1 MSNKFKEDI
10 SLNSEQWKSAKK
22 SMEKAIFDNYEYYNS
37 IYNNKISQNYLHNI
51 IAAIMLEQ
59 HKIYS
64 TDIHIPY
71 RFKSPKSLLDKTIDY
86 IGRNDDQNNIKY
98 NPKDNTWKVHL
109 KPIKDMFAMKIIAY
123 TRKPLFSSSDPELS
137 KLIEEKKQN
146 YDFLSKM
153 QEFANTKIIKGEYEK
168 EREFIYQATKI
179 EYYQN
184 CKQVLEKIETLLPTK
199 ATKLRAYYKELLDTS
214 NKIIALLEANGIEQ
228 EIITKRDID
237 ILNFCN
243 ILEDFSE
250 RIHDKIDLAVLT
262 KQINSVFE
270 HSKLLKALG
279 VKIVGFKEKRSPN
292 GYVAN
297 FLEIETLIGNIECQ
311 LQSKHEY
318 EDGNYGFA
326 AHTKLD
332 SKYIN
337 PYKLPD
343 VHNKTEIQQFRDSA
357 EFISPIGFL
366 AEMDTLDK
374 NRVVIQTSSKYQNYK
389 NVISQIAK
397 DSDFQEYM
405 LIYFSKLYPNRNKIF
420 KETESDMGFMR
431 FDIEEYVNSEEF
443 LQIKREK
450 LKNKK
455 NSKETER

>member
-1 MSNKFKEDI
+1 MTNKFKEDI
-10 SLNSEQWKSAKK
+10 SLNSEQWKSAKE

-37 IYNNKISQNYLHNI
+37 KYNKKINQNYLHSI
-51 IAAIMLEQ
+51 VAAIMLEQ
-59 HKIYS
+59 HKIYG

-86 IGRNDDQNNIKY
+86 IGRNDEQNSIKY
-98 NPKDNTWKVHL
+98 DSENDQWKVHL
-109 KPIKDMFAMKIIAY
+109 KSIKDMFAMKIIAY

-146 YDFLSKM
+146 YDFLSQM
-153 QEFANTKIIKGEYEK
+153 QEFANTKIVNGEYEK
-168 EREFIYQATKI
+168 ERRFIYQSTKL

-184 CKQVLEKIETLLPTK
+184 CKQVLDKIESLLPKK
-199 ATKLRAYYKELLDTS
+199 ATTLRAHYKELLDI
-214 NKIIALLEANGIEQ
+214 NIKIISLLEANGLEN
-228 EIITKRDID
+228 EHITKKDID
-237 ILNFCN
+237 ILNFCD

-250 RIHDKIDLAVLT
+250 RIHDKIDLAILT
-262 KQINSVFE
+262 KQITSVFE
-270 HSKLLKALG
+270 HSELLKELG
-279 VKIVGFKEKRSPN
+279 VKIVGFEEKRTAN

-343 VHNKTEIQQFRDSA
+343 MHNKREVQQFRENA
-357 EFISPIGFL
+357 EFISPIGFI
-366 AEMDTLDK
+366 AGMDALDK
-374 NRVVIQTSSKYQNYK
+374 NRVIIQTSSKYQNYK
-389 NVISQIAK
+389 NVISQVAK
-397 DSDFQEYM
+397 DSAFQEYM

-420 KETESDMGFMR
+420 KETEADMGFMR
-431 FDIEEYVNSEEF
+431 FDIEEYIKSDEF
-443 LQIKREK
+443 LQIKKEIQKEEEK
-450 LKNKK
+450 Q
-455 NSKETER
+455 TR

>member
-1 MSNKFKEDI
+1 MSNKFKDEL
-10 SLNSEQWKSAKK
+10 SLDAEQWKSAKK
-22 SMEKAIFDNYEYYNS
+22 SIEESILDNCKYYNLK
-37 IYNNKISQNYLHNI
+37 YNNKISQNYFHNI
-51 IAAIMLEQ
+51 VATIMLEQ
-59 HKIYS
+59 HKKYG

-86 IGRNDDQNNIKY
+86 IGRNDEQNNIQY
-98 NPKDNTWKVHL
+98 NPSNNEWKVNL
-109 KPIKDMFAMKIIAY
+109 KTIKDMFAMKIVAY
-123 TRKPLFSSSDPELS
+123 TRKPIFSSSDPELS

-146 YDFLSKM
+146 YEFLSKM
-153 QEFANTKIIKGEYEK
+153 QEFSYTKIIKGEYEK
-168 EREFIYQATKI
+168 EREYIYKSTKL
-179 EYYQN
+179 EYYKN
-184 CKQVLEKIETLLPTK
+184 CKEILEKIKTLLPIK
-199 ATKLRAYYKELLDTS
+199 ATKLIAHYNELLDTN

-228 EIITKRDID
+228 ELITKRDID
-237 ILNFCN
+237 ILNFCD

-250 RIHDKIDLAVLT
+250 RIHDKIDLKILT
-262 KQINSVFE
+262 KQITSVFE
-270 HSKLLKALG
+270 NSELLKELG
-279 VKIVGFKEKRSPN
+279 VKIVGYTEKRTQN

-343 VHNKTEIQQFRDSA
+343 INNKNEIQQFRDNV

-374 NRVVIQTSSKYQNYK
+374 NRVVIQTTSKYQNYK

-405 LIYFSKLYPNRNKIF
+405 LIYFSKLYPNRNKLF
-420 KETESDMGFMR
+420 KESSSDMGFMR
-431 FDIEEYVNSEEF
+431 FDIEEYINSEEF
-443 LQIKREK
+443 MQ
-450 LKNKK
+450 LKKENQ
-455 NSKETER
+455 KETTRDD